1 MATASTIINMASKEI
16 GVKETGVNNV
26 KYNTEYYGR
35 AVNGENYPWCAVF
48 VWWVFKHAGASAL
61 FCGGAKTASVYE
73 VWRYYNSLGCVYN
86 TPKVGDLAIVST
98 NNGGTY
104 GHVGIVKTVTSS
116 EIITI
121 DGNSGDAV
129 RTSKRSIGGR
139 KMSFCRPAYG
149 SSDGGSTGGNLSM
162 GSSGTDV
169 RDMQRKLIALGYSC
183 GSAGADGVFG
193 QGTYDAVCRFQRTY
207 GLSVDGIIG
216 LATRAK
222 INSLY
227 SRL

>member
-1 MATASTIINMASKEI
+1 MPELLL
-16 GVKETGVNNV
+16 
-26 KYNTEYYGR
+26 
-35 AVNGENYPWCAVF
+35 F
-48 VWWVFKHAGASAL
+48 

-129 RTSKRSIGGR
+129 RTSKRSNWWEKNVILQTCLW
-139 KMSFCRPAYG
+139 F
-149 SSDGGSTGGNLSM
+149 
-162 GSSGTDV
+162 
-169 RDMQRKLIALGYSC
+169 
-183 GSAGADGVFG
+183 
-193 QGTYDAVCRFQRTY
+193 
-207 GLSVDGIIG
+207 
-216 LATRAK
+216 
-222 INSLY
+222 
-227 SRL
+227 

>member
-1 MATASTIINMASKEI
+1 MAILEMQLERRRDLL
-16 GVKETGVNNV
+16 V
-26 KYNTEYYGR
+26 
-35 AVNGENYPWCAVF
+35 GE
-48 VWWVFKHAGASAL
+48 K
-61 FCGGAKTASVYE
+61 
-73 VWRYYNSLGCVYN
+73 
-86 TPKVGDLAIVST
+86 
-98 NNGGTY
+98 
-104 GHVGIVKTVTSS
+104 
-116 EIITI
+116 
-121 DGNSGDAV
+121 
-129 RTSKRSIGGR
+129 
-139 KMSFCRPAYG
+139 SFCRPAYG

-216 LATRAK
+216 PATRAK